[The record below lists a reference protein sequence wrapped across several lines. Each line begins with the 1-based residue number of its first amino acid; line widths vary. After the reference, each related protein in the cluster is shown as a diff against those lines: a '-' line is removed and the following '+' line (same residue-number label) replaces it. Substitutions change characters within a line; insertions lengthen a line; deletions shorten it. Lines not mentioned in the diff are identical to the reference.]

1 MRGGE
6 EIRGRVF
13 DFAVRSVRL
22 ADHLARKPGAGRI
35 LANQYLR
42 AATSVGANLEEAQGA
57 ESRADFAHKLAI
69 ALKEAREA
77 HWWLRVLTDSSL
89 VEKRRAGPITR
100 EADGIVKTLGA
111 ILSSTKGKRRK
122 PGSSNTQS

>member
-6 EIRGRVF
+6 EIRTRAF

-35 LANQYLR
+35 LASQYLR

-57 ESRADFAHKLAI
+57 ESRADFAHKLSI
-69 ALKEAREA
+69 SLKEAREA
-77 HWWLRVLTDSSL
+77 LWWLRVLAESGLLD
-89 VEKRRAGPITR
+89 KRQTGPITR
-100 EADGIVKTLGA
+100 DAEGIVRTMGA
-111 ILSSTKGKRRK
+111 ILASTKGKRRK
-122 PGSSNTQS
+122 ATESPLPS